1 MAVTSCS
8 ASAIQEPREQGPVH
22 KLTWTGI
29 RDAFAGGWHVD
40 SIRPSTIDITTG
52 PGGVRAWLAA
62 VTRV

>member
-1 MAVTSCS
+1 MLGISD
-8 ASAIQEPREQGPVH
+8 QEAREQGPVH
-22 KLTWTGI
+22 KLTRTGI

>member
-1 MAVTSCS
+1 M
-8 ASAIQEPREQGPVH
+8 H

-52 PGGVRAWLAA
+52 PGSVQAWLAA

>member
-1 MAVTSCS
+1 M
-8 ASAIQEPREQGPVH
+8 H
-22 KLTWTGI
+22 KLTRTGI

-40 SIRPSTIDITTG
+40 AIRPSTIDITTG